1 LSSIYLDTSAFLAV
15 LFGEPKSGEIMPILR
30 SAEGI
35 LSSALLEAEAR
46 AAGARRNR
54 PAAEMD
60 MALGRLALFQ
70 PERLLTPEIKAVV
83 AAAPSLR
90 GADLWHLAC
99 ALYLAG
105 DPANLPFV
113 TLDGGQA
120 GAAERLGFKVLPAVS
135 PRSSG
140 AREPQAVY
148 GAKKSRGKV
157 HA

>member
-1 LSSIYLDTSAFLAV
+1 MKSAFIDTSALASILFKEPAYPAV
-15 LFGEPKSGEIMPILR
+15 LNILEGLETV
-30 SAEGI
+30 SA
-35 LSSALLEAEAR
+35 SCLLEAEIR
-46 AAGARRNR
+46 SAAVRESIDQGDVDGVLSKVEWVLPDR
-54 PAAEMD
+54 P
-60 MALGRLALFQ
+60 LSH
-70 PERLLTPEIKAVV
+70 EIRSIVSKGI
-83 AAAPSLR
+83 PLR
-90 GADLWHLAC
+90 GAELWHLAC